1 MIIKNW
7 KKFLRAILII
17 VGIIICINILIP
29 DKSLS
34 HQEVNYKSVAVS
46 SGDTL
51 WSIAKVEQAKNSYY
65 DGKDIRDIIEDIKE
79 VNNLENSSLQVNQV
93 LEIPTY

>member
-1 MIIKNW
+1 MIIKSW

-17 VGIIICINILIP
+17 MGIVICINMFI
-29 DKSLS
+29 SNRTLS
-34 HQEVNYKSVAVS
+34 HQEVEYKTVSVT

-51 WSIAKVEQAKNSYY
+51 WTIAKEEQEENSYY
-65 DGKDIRDIIEDIKE
+65 EGKDIRDIVYDIKKT
-79 VNNLENSSLQVNQV
+79 NNLKTANLKINQV